1 MFNPKRLVFGALVAA
16 LSVPAHAID
25 VQLDANGQWST
36 FKVSDIESLTQ
47 GVEWLDNNDTSA
59 ALHGTP
65 LSFLFNVAEG
75 SFGTLTVVDASFAGD
90 SFTLTNFGTA
100 FGATSA
106 VSATTIDTAADI
118 GYDFDAALA
127 DARFSSGAF
136 TLGAGSY
143 RIGGALA
150 QSVTLDGL
158 PLNSTLGA
166 LRLVVSAVP
175 EPGSVALLLAGLGLM
190 ASVVR
195 RRRG

>member
-1 MFNPKRLVFGALVAA
+1 MFNPKSLVFGALVAA
-16 LSVPAHAID
+16 FAVPAHAID
-25 VQLDANGQWST
+25 TQLDANGQWNT
-36 FKVSDIESLTQ
+36 FKVSDIESLSF

-59 ALHGTP
+59 PLHGTP
-65 LSFLFNVAEG
+65 LSFVFNVAEG
-75 SFGTLTVVDASFAGD
+75 TLGTLTVVDAGFAGD
-90 SFTLTNFGTA
+90 TFTLTNFGTA

-106 VSATTIDTAADI
+106 VGATTINTAADL
-118 GYDFDAALA
+118 GVDFGAALA

-190 ASVVR
+190 AGVAR
-195 RRRG
+195 RRRS